1 MFTGLIEEIGEVKG
15 VERTG
20 TGVLLTVGSR
30 VVLEDTRIGDSI
42 SIDGAC
48 QTVTDIG
55 RDCFTVFASKVTCSV
70 TTLGDFK
77 TGRRVNLERALTAS
91 SRLGGHMVQGHVDGK
106 GRIRRITNDENG
118 LEIEIHADERE
129 LRYIVERG
137 SVSVDGVSLTVVSLA
152 RDGFTVYIIPETIIK
167 TTLSEKAIGAAVNI
181 ETDILAKYVEKML
194 RSGDDSIDA
203 DRSLKNKL
211 IEEGFV

>member
-1 MFTGLIEEIGEVKG
+1 LFTGLIEEIGEVKG

-30 VVLEDTRIGDSI
+30 LVLEDTKIGDSI

-55 RDCFTVFASKVTCSV
+55 KDCFTVFASKVTCSV

-91 SRLGGHMVQGHVDGK
+91 SRLGGHLVQGHVDGK
-106 GRIRRITNDENG
+106 GKIRRIKNDKNG
-118 LEIEIHADERE
+118 LEIEIHVDESD
-129 LRYIVERG
+129 LRYVVERG

-152 RDGFTVYIIPETIIK
+152 KDSFAVYIIPETIIK
-167 TTLSEKAIGAAVNI
+167 TTLSEKAIGDEVNI

-194 RSGDDSIDA
+194 SSGNDSINA

-211 IEEGFV
+211 IEEGFI

>member
-1 MFTGLIEEIGEVKG
+1 MFTGLIEEIGEVKD

-20 TGVLLTVGSR
+20 TGMLLTVGSR

-55 RDCFTVFASKVTCSV
+55 SDCFTVFASKVTCSV

-77 TGRRVNLERALTAS
+77 AGRRVNLERALTAS

-106 GRIRRITNDENG
+106 GRIRRVTNDENG
-118 LEIEIHADERE
+118 LEIEIHVDGRE

-152 RDGFTVYIIPETIIK
+152 RDSFTVYIIPETIVK
-167 TTLSEKAIGAAVNI
+167 TTLSEKAVGAAVNI
-181 ETDILAKYVEKML
+181 ETDILAKYVEKIL

-203 DRSLKNKL
+203 DRRLKNKL
-211 IEEGFV
+211 IEEGFA

>member
-30 VVLEDTRIGDSI
+30 VVLGDTKIGDSI

-55 RDCFTVFASKVTCSV
+55 KDCFTVFASKVTCSV

-91 SRLGGHMVQGHVDGK
+91 SRLGGHLVQGHVDGK
-106 GRIRRITNDENG
+106 GKIRRIKNDKNG
-118 LEIEIHADERE
+118 LEIEIHVDESD
-129 LRYIVERG
+129 LRYVVERG

-152 RDGFTVYIIPETIIK
+152 KDSFAVYIIPETIIK
-167 TTLSEKAIGAAVNI
+167 TTLSEKAIGDEVNI

-194 RSGDDSIDA
+194 SSGNDSIDA

-211 IEEGFV
+211 IEEGFI